1 MKRFF
6 LSVIYLFLIS
16 VNSIIGQDTIQ
27 KKWELDFTVEVE
39 AENQFFA
46 SEGLYPDQKDY
57 FLSGALKPKLDIK
70 SVDGNH
76 TFKFEFFARG
86 SIQDPNRSHVDIRQ
100 AYYQRKVNSVT
111 ITAGMRKVFWGVT
124 ESNHLVDIINQS
136 DVVESTDGK
145 EKLGQAMLQIAK
157 NSKLGNFEFF
167 YLPYSRRIQL
177 PSKTGRNRFPVVL
190 EREDITFRSSDEAW
204 HPSFAARWSRT
215 VGDFSL
221 GVAHFYG
228 TSREPLFLGF
238 NPATGLDLS
247 YPLINQSGVDIQYN
261 KNAWILK
268 LETIYRTS
276 EFQDFYALT
285 SGFEYTLGNV
295 FDKGADVGIVAEYTY
310 DSRQELTFSGLDND
324 VFMGCRIALND
335 DKSTDCLFGGI
346 FDVEKGT
353 RLFRFE
359 ASRRVANSYKVAIK
373 ANILNNVSEREILY
387 NFRNDDLFEMK
398 VSKFF

>member
-6 LSVIYLFLIS
+6 ILLIQLILIS
-16 VNSIIGQDTIQ
+16 VHAAFGQDTIQ
-27 KKWELDFTVEVE
+27 KKWELDFTSEVE
-39 AENQFFA
+39 IENQFFVNK
-46 SEGLYPDQKDY
+46 GLYPNQKDY
-57 FLSGALKPKLDIK
+57 FLSGVLKPKLDIK
-70 SVDGNH
+70 SEDGRH
-76 TFKFEFFARG
+76 SFKFELFARG
-86 SIQDPNRSHVDIRQ
+86 SIQDPNRSHLDIRQ
-100 AYYQRKVNSVT
+100 AYYQRKVNTLT
-111 ITAGMRKVFWGVT
+111 ITAGIRKVFWGVT

-136 DVVESTDGK
+136 DILEGTDGK

-157 NSKLGNFEFF
+157 NSKIGNFEFF
-167 YLPYSRRIQL
+167 YLPYARRIQL

-190 EREDITFRSSDEAW
+190 DREDIPFRSSDKAW
-204 HPSFAARWSRT
+204 HPSFAVRWSKT
-215 VGDFSL
+215 AGDFSL

-238 NPATGLDLS
+238 NPITGLDLS

-268 LETIYRTS
+268 LESIYRIS
-276 EFQDFYALT
+276 EFQDFLAVT
-285 SGFEYTLGNV
+285 SGFEYTFGNV
-295 FDKGADVGIVAEYTY
+295 FDKGADFGIVAEYTY

-324 VFMGCRIALND
+324 VFIGSRIALND

-346 FDVEKGT
+346 IDVGKGT

-359 ASRRVANSYKVAIK
+359 ASRRVANSFKLAIR
-373 ANILNNVSEREILY
+373 ANILSHVSEREILY
-387 NFRNDDLFEMK
+387 NFRNDDLLQMK